1 MLEPT
6 HFVYDTSGAEL
17 LALCETEDGKF
28 VFDPA
33 WEATDIWLSFVKNQ
47 EDLWQITEAPVLDE
61 NDSTTTIL
69 GKFASID
76 DAVRYYWKDVLGC

>member
-33 WEATDIWLSFVKNQ
+33 WEATDI
-47 EDLWQITEAPVLDE
+47 
-61 NDSTTTIL
+61 
-69 GKFASID
+69 
-76 DAVRYYWKDVLGC
+76 